1 MKKLAKQA
9 ARGTIDGRKTSFIK
23 PLSVFAGQKSAH
35 LLDHHVI
42 KWCKLFLNESQ
53 SAWRLPHREKG
64 FYSAWRQLVEHD
76 PALSRAERQRLNGW
90 PEEPRDA
97 MKKALRAFDISNADV
112 QAYLEGSSAFSAG
125 MGRDDA
131 LAFSAIAGRRRTAAR
146 VFGCPAFNGMDAY

>member
-1 MKKLAKQA
+1 MQRETAEAFCKAALKLDEIPGQLLRSRQVKKLAKQA

-42 KWCKLFLNESQ
+42 KWCKLFLDESQ

-97 MKKALRAFDISNADV
+97 MKKRSERLIFPMQTFRHTLKLICF
-112 QAYLEGSSAFSAG
+112 LC
-125 MGRDDA
+125 RD
-131 LAFSAIAGRRRTAAR
+131 GP
-146 VFGCPAFNGMDAY
+146 G